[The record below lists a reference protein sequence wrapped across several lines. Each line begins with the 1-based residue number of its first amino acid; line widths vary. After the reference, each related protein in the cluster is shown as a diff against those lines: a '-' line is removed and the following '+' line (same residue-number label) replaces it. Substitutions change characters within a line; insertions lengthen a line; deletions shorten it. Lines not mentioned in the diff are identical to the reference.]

1 MSKQPLEDQA
11 TGLHRAKGWEIGFFS
26 LNNLSTNLYLLL
38 MNSISYYLVG
48 IVGIGVV
55 LAGSIVTIMRVWDGV
70 TDPFVGMIVDRTNTK
85 FGKNRPFIVIG
96 QAILF
101 ITTFLM
107 FRIIPTVNPSI
118 RFPVYI
124 VLYMLYIIGYTCQ
137 CVVTKSAQSCLTNDP
152 AQRPVFSMWDSVW
165 VTLVFSFIWPIVL
178 STYLIPNYTL
188 NSAQHADKIAELVAQ
203 TPHLADML
211 TESNGVQILSGF
223 YNPEMWVM
231 MQLVIGGFSAVMAV
245 LAIIGISRK
254 DRIEYFG
261 LGTEQKVGFKD
272 YIDVLAHNRGI
283 QMLVVSASTDKLA
296 SSCKSN
302 TTVMVCLWG
311 IIFGNYALYSSNS
324 AITTIPILILTLF
337 LMNKVACKM
346 GQKKALLMGTY
357 GSMICAVVS
366 CILIV
371 FGANKGIMQLPVFS
385 LTKPS
390 TFAGLFM
397 PSNWSMIGLIWV
409 IVAILMGAFNNMA
422 GNIVIP
428 MTADCA
434 DYEVYRTGRYVPG
447 LMGTLFSFVDKLISS
462 LASTFVALT
471 FSAIGFKEV
480 LPTVET
486 PFSNGILIATIVCFL
501 GFPMIGWLCNIIS
514 MHFYPLTKEK
524 MAEIQDEIARIKNEQ
539 SKAKA

>member
-1 MSKQPLEDQA
+1 
-11 TGLHRAKGWEIGFFS
+11 
-26 LNNLSTNLYLLL
+26 
-38 MNSISYYLVG
+38 
-48 IVGIGVV
+48 
-55 LAGSIVTIMRVWDGV
+55 
-70 TDPFVGMIVDRTNTK
+70 
-85 FGKNRPFIVIG
+85 
-96 QAILF
+96 
-101 ITTFLM
+101 
-107 FRIIPTVNPSI
+107 
-118 RFPVYI
+118 
-124 VLYMLYIIGYTCQ
+124 
-137 CVVTKSAQSCLTNDP
+137 
-152 AQRPVFSMWDSVW
+152 
-165 VTLVFSFIWPIVL
+165 
-178 STYLIPNYTL
+178 

-254 DRIEYFG
+254 DNIKYFG
-261 LGTEQKVGFKD
+261 LGEEQKVGFKD
-272 YIDVLAHNRGI
+272 YVDVLAHNRGI

-296 SSCKSN
+296 SSTKSN

-311 IIFGNYALYSSNS
+311 IVFGNYAMYSSNS

-397 PSNWSMIGLIWV
+397 PSNWSMLGLVWV

-539 SKAKA
+539 AQAKA

>member
-26 LNNLSTNLYLLL
+26 LNNLSTNLYMLL

-96 QAILF
+96 QVILF
-101 ITTFLM
+101 GTTFLM

-254 DRIEYFG
+254 DNIKYFG
-261 LGTEQKVGFKD
+261 LGEEQKVGFKD
-272 YIDVLAHNRGI
+272 YVDVLAHNRGI

-296 SSCKSN
+296 SSTKSN

-311 IIFGNYALYSSNS
+311 IVFGNYAMYSSNS

-539 SKAKA
+539 AQAKA

>member
-539 SKAKA
+539 AQAKA

>member
-11 TGLHRAKGWEIGFFS
+11 TGIHRAKGWEIGFFS
-26 LNNLSTNLYLLL
+26 LNNLSTNLYMLL
-38 MNSISYYLVG
+38 MSSISYFLVG
-48 IVGIGVV
+48 IVGVGVV
-55 LAGSIVTIMRVWDGV
+55 LAGSISTIMRVWDGV

-96 QAILF
+96 QVILF
-101 ITTFLM
+101 VASFLM
-107 FRIIPTVNPSI
+107 FRLIPTVSPSI
-118 RFPVYI
+118 RFPLYI
-124 VLYMLYIIGYTCQ
+124 VLYMIYIIGYTCR

-165 VTLVFSFIWPIVL
+165 VTLAFSFIWPIVL

-223 YNPEMWVM
+223 YNPEMWAM
-231 MQLVIGGFSAVMAV
+231 MQLVIGGISLVMAV

-254 DRIEYFG
+254 DNIKYFG
-261 LGTEQKVGFKD
+261 LGNEQKVGFKD
-272 YIDVLAHNRGI
+272 YVDVLAHNRGI

-296 SSCKSN
+296 SSAKSN

-311 IIFGNYALYSSNS
+311 IVFGNYAMYSSNS

-357 GSMICAVVS
+357 GSMICAVIT
-366 CILIV
+366 CILIML
-371 FGANKGIMQLPVFS
+371 GANKGIMQLPVFS

-397 PSNWSMIGLIWV
+397 PSNWSMLGLVWV

-462 LASTFVALT
+462 LATTFVALT
-471 FSAIGFKEV
+471 FAAIGFKDV
-480 LPTVET
+480 LPTAET

-501 GFPMIGWLCNIIS
+501 GFSMIGWLCNIIS

-539 SKAKA
+539 AQAKA

>member
-1 MSKQPLEDQA
+1 MSKQPLEDKA
-11 TGLHRAKGWEIGFFS
+11 NGIHRAKTWEIGFFS
-26 LNNLSTNLYLLL
+26 LNNMSTNLYMLL

-70 TDPFVGMIVDRTNTK
+70 TDPFVGMIVDKTNTK

-96 QAILF
+96 NVILF
-101 ITTFLM
+101 LTTFIM
-107 FRIIPTVNPSI
+107 FRVIPTTPTGI
-118 RFPVYI
+118 RFPVFI
-124 VLYMLYIIGYTCQ
+124 VLYMVYIIGYTCQ
-137 CVVTKSAQSCLTNDP
+137 CVVTKSAQTCLTNDP
-152 AQRPVFSMWDSVW
+152 AQRPVFSMFDSVW
-165 VTLVFSFIWPIVL
+165 VTLVFSVIWPILL
-178 STYLIPNYTL
+178 STSLIPNYTL
-188 NSAQHADKIAELVAQ
+188 NSAQHADKINAFIAQ
-203 TPHLADML
+203 NPSLEKCL
-211 TESNGVQILSGF
+211 TENNGVQVLSGF
-223 YNPEMWVM
+223 YNPEMWTA
-231 MQLVIGGFSAVMAV
+231 MQLGIGGIAALLAI

-311 IIFGNYALYSSNS
+311 IIFGNYALYSSAS
-324 AITTIPILILTLF
+324 AITCIPLLLLTLF

-357 GSMICAVVS
+357 GSMIFACVSVV
-366 CILIV
+366 LMIV
-371 FGANKGIMQLPVFS
+371 GANKGIMNMPIVSFV
-385 LTKPS
+385 KPAS
-390 TFAGLFM
+390 FLGIFA
-397 PSNWSMIGLIWV
+397 PSNWSILGVLWI
-409 IVAILMGAFNNMA
+409 IVAVLLGAFNNMA

-462 LASTFVALT
+462 LASTLVAVCFAT
-471 FSAIGFKEV
+471 IGFSEV

-486 PFSNGILIATIVCFL
+486 PYSTSILLVTIVCFV
-501 GFPMIGWLCNIIS
+501 GFPMIGWICNIVS

-524 MAEIQDEIARIKNEQ
+524 MAEIQDEIARIKAEQ
-539 SKAKA
+539 NKAKA

>member
-26 LNNLSTNLYLLL
+26 LNNLSTNLYMLL

-254 DRIEYFG
+254 DNIKYFG
-261 LGTEQKVGFKD
+261 LGEEQKVGFKD
-272 YIDVLAHNRGI
+272 YVDVLAHNRGI

-296 SSCKSN
+296 SSTKSN

-311 IIFGNYALYSSNS
+311 IVFGNYAMYSSNS

-539 SKAKA
+539 TQAKA

>member
-26 LNNLSTNLYLLL
+26 LNNLSTNLYMLL

-96 QAILF
+96 QVILF
-101 ITTFLM
+101 GTTFLM

-118 RFPVYI
+118 RFSVYI

-254 DRIEYFG
+254 DNIKYFG
-261 LGTEQKVGFKD
+261 LGEEQKVGFKD
-272 YIDVLAHNRGI
+272 YVDVLAHNRGI

-296 SSCKSN
+296 SSTKSN

-311 IIFGNYALYSSNS
+311 IVFGNYAMYSSNS

-539 SKAKA
+539 AQAKA

>member
-11 TGLHRAKGWEIGFFS
+11 TGIHRAKGWEIGFFS
-26 LNNLSTNLYLLL
+26 LNNLSTNLYMLL
-38 MNSISYYLVG
+38 MSSISYFLVG
-48 IVGIGVV
+48 IVGVGVV
-55 LAGSIVTIMRVWDGV
+55 LAGSISTIMRVWDGV

-96 QAILF
+96 QVILF
-101 ITTFLM
+101 VASFLM
-107 FRIIPTVNPSI
+107 FRLIPTVSPSI
-118 RFPVYI
+118 RFPLYI
-124 VLYMLYIIGYTCQ
+124 VLYMIYIIGYTCQ

-165 VTLVFSFIWPIVL
+165 VTLAFSFIWPIVL

-223 YNPEMWVM
+223 YNPEMWAM
-231 MQLVIGGFSAVMAV
+231 MQLVIGGISLVMAV

-254 DRIEYFG
+254 DNIKYFG
-261 LGTEQKVGFKD
+261 LGNEQKVGFKD
-272 YIDVLAHNRGI
+272 YVDVLAHNRGI

-296 SSCKSN
+296 SSAKSN

-311 IIFGNYALYSSNS
+311 IVFGNYAMYSSNS

-357 GSMICAVVS
+357 GSMICAVIT
-366 CILIV
+366 CILIML
-371 FGANKGIMQLPVFS
+371 GANKGIMQLPVFS

-397 PSNWSMIGLIWV
+397 PSNWSMLGLVWV

-462 LASTFVALT
+462 LATTFVALT
-471 FSAIGFKEV
+471 FAAIGFKDV
-480 LPTVET
+480 LPTAET

-524 MAEIQDEIARIKNEQ
+524 MAEIRDEIARIKNEQ
-539 SKAKA
+539 AQAKA